1 MEANF
6 TFDLSTNDIDSVL
19 TLTFDLLLG
28 QILSVF
34 LKIPFF
40 LKGQSYQADN
50 LNNKHSKT
58 ENFHTLDSNIL

>member
-6 TFDLSTNDIDSVL
+6 TLDLSTNDIDSVL

-34 LKIPFF
+34 LKYFF
-40 LKGQSYQADN
+40 FFKNGQSYQADN
-50 LNNKHSKT
+50 LNNKQTVKQKIFIHVR
-58 ENFHTLDSNIL
+58 